1 MGKNIDYINL
11 MDIAKN
17 NLNEKINNAMYAYKK
32 EKNSERKIELIKLL
46 NDRKRLFF
54 FDKEII
60 EKYL

>member
-1 MGKNIDYINL
+1 MKKNIDYINL
-11 MDIAKN
+11 MDIAKI
-17 NLNEKINNAMYAYKK
+17 NLNEKINNAMNAYKK
-32 EKNSERKIELIKLL
+32 ERNSERKIELIKLL